1 MFASKEVVLAEGDG
15 GRAAAILE
23 FALVDNPE
31 AYIARDRR
39 RALAEGR
46 VLEGRV
52 HGSALF
58 ADISGFTPLTEA
70 LAEELGAQRGAEE
83 LTANLNRVFHA
94 IIAELD
100 RFGGDVI
107 YFSGD
112 AITCWLDGDDGRR
125 AAACGLAMQETM
137 AQVGEVRTGGRTLRL
152 AMKVA
157 VAVGPARRFL
167 AGDPEIQLMDVLA
180 GRLIDDLAAAEQLAE
195 QGEVVLEQSALESL
209 GSLVE
214 VEEIRVGEENGRS
227 VGLLRGLVEPVTDA
241 AVPELEHPLSEEL
254 VRPWLL
260 PAVYERLRTGRGEFL
275 AELRPAIPVFVRFTG
290 IDYDDD
296 DEAAPKL
303 DDFVRRAQRILAHY
317 GGNLLQLTLGD
328 KGAYLYAVFG
338 SPHAHEDDAAR
349 AAAAALEVAVLDRET
364 AAREIQIGIA
374 HGRLRSGTYG
384 HVMRRTFV
392 CLGDAVNL
400 AARLMSKAAPGQIVA
415 ADAVRNMAG
424 GGFLWERLPDTTV
437 KGKAEAIA
445 VYALTGRARSPARRR
460 TRYDLPM
467 VGRREELLALEAGLE
482 RAEEQSGMV
491 IGIAAEAGMGKSR
504 LVAEFVRRVRAHGLV
519 VAFGECRSFGTTTSY
534 GVWQEIWR
542 TLFQLDGEE
551 SEPEQQ
557 RQIEAKLADV
567 EPGLV
572 SRAPLLGSVLGIAIP
587 DNELTRGLEAEL
599 RKTSLEALLA
609 DCLRGIATEPL
620 VVVLEDCHW
629 IDPLSRDLLE
639 VLARAATPLP
649 VLFLLAYR
657 PATQPGGGL
666 GLEQLPH
673 FSEVEIA
680 ELGDDDAERLIVMRL
695 EPLLGAETEPPRAL
709 VDLVTTRSQGNP
721 FYVEELLNYIQG
733 QGVDLRDE
741 SAIRELQLPESL
753 HSLILSR
760 VDTLSEEPRRT
771 LKVAS
776 VVGRSFVAPALPEIY
791 PELGTLGDVRE
802 HLRTLGSLDLVRLDR
817 EHEEAYIFK
826 HVVTQ
831 EVTYESM
838 PFAIR
843 ADLHERVGG
852 HIEEA
857 GTDAIERNL
866 DLLAH
871 HYWHSENLDKKRNYL
886 VRAGEAAKAQYANG
900 VAIDYF
906 ERVAPLLEAHER
918 WRVTRAL
925 GEVRDV
931 VGDWPAAEDSYRKA
945 LELAEHAEDGSA
957 AAWTCTSLADLARKR
972 GDYDEAAGWLASAL
986 EHFEEQAD
994 PVGLGRVFQISGTV
1008 AATRGDFTLAREQ
1021 LEASLEIRRQLG
1033 DAAGAGAL
1041 LSNLGVMAE
1050 YEGDYG
1056 RSRMLHEEGLALRKK
1071 AGDIAAIA
1079 ISEMNLGNV
1088 LLLLGDVGG
1097 ARARQEESLRLRRET
1112 GDPWMIALGEHNL
1125 AILERSQGTFE
1136 RAHALFGSALPVYRD
1151 QGEKW
1156 ALAFMLEDIAVLA
1169 ALEGEPEMALR
1180 LAGAGSALRDEIGAP
1195 RGQSDQEEL
1204 DRQLASAR
1212 EALGARGD
1220 EMWADGRALPL
1231 DEAIARALAFCNPA

>member
-1 MFASKEVVLAEGDG
+1 MRTQPARSEPAAPASFDH
-15 GRAAAILE
+15 
-23 FALVDNPE
+23 PE

-46 VLEGRV
+46 VLEDRV
-52 HGSALF
+52 QGAALF

-70 LAEELGAQRGAEE
+70 LADELGPQRGAEE

-137 AQVGEVRTGGRTLRL
+137 ARVGEVLMPSGKTLRL

-157 VAVGPARRFL
+157 VAVGAARRFL
-167 AGDPEIQLMDVLA
+167 AGDPEIQLVDVLA
-180 GRLIDDLAAAEQLAE
+180 GRLIDDLAAAEYLAG
-195 QGEVVLEQSALESL
+195 QGEVVLEESALRSL
-209 GSLVE
+209 GPLAD
-214 VEEIRVGEENGRS
+214 VEETRVSEETGRA
-227 VGLLRGLVEPVTDA
+227 VGVLSGLVEPIADA
-241 AVPELEHPLSEEL
+241 ATPELEHPLPEEL

-296 DEAAPKL
+296 DDAAPKL
-303 DDFVRRAQRILAHY
+303 DDFVRRAQRVFAHY

-349 AAAAALEVAVLDRET
+349 AAMAALEVVALDRET

-384 HVMRRTFV
+384 HAMRRTFV

-400 AARLMSKAAPGQIVA
+400 AARLMSKAAPGQVLVA
-415 ADAVRNMAG
+415 EAVRNMAG
-424 GGFLWERLPDTTV
+424 DGFLWDRLPEITV
-437 KGKAEAIA
+437 KGKAEPIA
-445 VYALTGRARSPARRR
+445 AYALTGRTRSPARRR
-460 TRYDLPM
+460 TRYELPM
-467 VGRREELLALEAGLE
+467 VGRGAELAALEVALQRAGH
-482 RAEEQSGMV
+482 GDGGV
-491 IGIAAEAGMGKSR
+491 VGIAAEAGIGKSR
-504 LVAEFVRRVRAHGLV
+504 LVAEFVRRARSREVT
-519 VAFGECRSFGTTTSY
+519 VAFGECQSFGTTTSY
-534 GVWQEIWR
+534 AVWREIWGS
-542 TLFQLDGEE
+542 LLGIEDEL
-551 SEPEQQ
+551 SEDDQ
-557 RQIEAKLADV
+557 RRQVEARLAEID
-567 EPGLV
+567 PALV
-572 SRAPLLGSVLGIAIP
+572 PRAPLLEGVLGVTIP
-587 DNELTRGLEAEL
+587 DNELTRGFEAEL

-609 DCLRGIATEPL
+609 DCLRSLAAEPL
-620 VVVLEDCHW
+620 VLVLEDCHW

-639 VLARAATPLP
+639 VLVRAGASLP
-649 VLFLLAYR
+649 VVFVLAYR
-657 PATQPGGGL
+657 PASTPGGAL
-666 GLEQLPH
+666 GLEGLPS
-673 FSEVEIA
+673 FSEIEIA
-680 ELGDDDAERLIVMRL
+680 ELEPGEAEELIRMRL
-695 EPLLGAETEPPRAL
+695 EPLLGAEAEPPGVL

-733 QGVDLRDE
+733 QGIELGDE
-741 SAIRELQLPESL
+741 SAIRALQLPESL

-760 VDTLSEEPRRT
+760 VDTLSEAPRRT

-776 VVGRSFVAPALPEIY
+776 VVGRSFVAPALPGIY

-802 HLRTLGSLDLVRLDR
+802 HLRTLGSLDLVLLDR
-817 EHEEAYIFK
+817 EDDEAYIFK

-831 EVTYESM
+831 EVAYESM

-843 ADLHERVGG
+843 AELHERVGG
-852 HIEEA
+852 HIEENQA
-857 GTDAIERNL
+857 EATERNL

-871 HYWHSENLDKKRNYL
+871 HFWHSENLEKKRHYL
-886 VRAGEAAKAQYANG
+886 VRAGEAAKVQYANSA
-900 VAIDYF
+900 AIDYF
-906 ERVAPLLEAHER
+906 ERATPLLEGVER

-931 VGDWPAAEDSYRKA
+931 LGDWPAAESSYRKA
-945 LELAEHAEDGSA
+945 LELAEELEDTSA
-957 AAWTCTSLADLARKR
+957 MAWTGTSLADLSRKR
-972 GDYDEAAGWLASAL
+972 GDYDEAAEWIASARR
-986 EHFEEQAD
+986 HFEVLDDRA
-994 PVGLGRVFQISGTV
+994 GLGRVLQLSGTI
-1008 AATRGDFTLAREQ
+1008 AATRGDFEAARAD
-1021 LEASLEIRRQLG
+1021 LEASLELERELG
-1033 DAAGAGAL
+1033 DVAAMGAL

-1050 YEGDYG
+1050 YEGDYE
-1056 RSRMLHEEGLALRKK
+1056 RSRTLHEEGLALRRE
-1071 AGDIAAIA
+1071 AGDIGAIA

-1088 LLLLGDVGG
+1088 LLLLGDVDG

-1125 AILERSQGTFE
+1125 AILERTQGDHQ
-1136 RAHALFGSALPVYRD
+1136 RARALFGSALPIYRD

-1169 ALEGEPEMALR
+1169 ALLDESEIALR
-1180 LAGAGSALRDEIGAP
+1180 LAGAGSALREEIGAP

-1204 DRQLASAR
+1204 DRQLSVAR
-1212 EALGARGD
+1212 EALQDVASAAW
-1220 EMWADGRALPL
+1220 EAGRAGEL
-1231 DEAIARALAFCNPA
+1231 DEIVSDALEFCTRR